1 MEELALGFGY
11 IYQYFD
17 NIGFLIL
24 SASGLI
30 IIFGMM
36 GVINMAHGEL
46 MMIGAYITAFAYYAG
61 VPAPLAILLAGI
73 GAGVAGIILERL
85 VIRYFYKQL
94 LSSLVVTWGI
104 SLMLSQGFLLI
115 FGPSILNMPTP
126 FGNFPIDERT
136 FGIYRLVLFGVSVAM
151 IAGVWAIFTYTR
163 FGTHARATMEGPEM
177 ADALGV
183 NTRNVYALTFGLGS
197 ALGGIA
203 GGMFAMTATISPF
216 FGINY
221 TPLAFITVVVGG
233 GANVITGLL
242 ASVLALAGVQT
253 AVNNLVNVYVG
264 YLGMM
269 GTALIILLVLPRGIS
284 EYLERRKIRTERAA
298 GREQQR

>member
-163 FGTHARATMEGPEM
+163 FGTHSRATMEGPEM

-269 GTALIILLVLPRGIS
+269 GTALIILLLLPRGIS